1 MEQDNP
7 PHQLQ
12 ELASNSV
19 LPNYQTGYLSTEFL
33 CQIINKVTDPIFVKN
48 RRHEWILINDAFC
61 RFLGRDRQELIGKS
75 DYDFFPSSEADIFWE
90 KDEFIRIPHSVTCMN
105 AKL

>member
-61 RFLGRDRQELIGKS
+61 RFLGCDRQELIGKS
-75 DYDFFPSSEADIFWE
+75 DYDFSPHLKLISFGKKTNLSES
-90 KDEFIRIPHSVTCMN
+90 RIQ
-105 AKL
+105 